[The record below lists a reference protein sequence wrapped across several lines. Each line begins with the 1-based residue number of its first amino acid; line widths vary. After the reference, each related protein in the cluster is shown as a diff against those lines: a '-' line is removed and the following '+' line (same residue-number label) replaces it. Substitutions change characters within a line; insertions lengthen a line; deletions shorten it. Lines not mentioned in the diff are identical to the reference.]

1 MKHFQ
6 LVLTSSHRQPLDI
19 DLLLE
24 QIGECKTTRTTQ
36 QVLIV
41 DYSILILM
49 ANVNS
54 AVYKNLPQRVHLP
67 ILTLTS

>member
-1 MKHFQ
+1 MGVNYETFSIL

-41 DYSILILM
+41 DYSILIVIKDM
-49 ANVNS
+49 NI
-54 AVYKNLPQRVHLP
+54 VHRGVR
-67 ILTLTS
+67 